1 MRYRKQDENGDYVLA
16 GYSPFLVDSPEAVV
30 QAVKTRMSLF
40 IKEWFVDL
48 REGLDLGKIMGYHT
62 QNTRDLEIKK
72 RILGTKGVTL
82 LVSYSSEMTPD
93 RRFIVRATINTQYG
107 QTYITQDY
115 QL

>member
-1 MRYRKQDENGDYVLA
+1 MRYRKQDESGDYVLA
-16 GYSPFLVDSPEAVV
+16 GNTPFLIDSPEAVV
-30 QAVKTRMSLF
+30 QAVKTRMALF
-40 IKEWFVDL
+40 VKEWFVDL

-72 RILGTKGVTL
+72 RILGTEGVTL
-82 LVSYSSEMTPD
+82 LVSYTSELTPE
-93 RRFIVRATINTQYG
+93 RQFIVRATVNTRYG